1 MASDN
6 TSKPKPILITFDVD
20 GTLIRAVGSN
30 ANKWHKDAFAFAMHE
45 VFSIDTNIDVIK
57 HHGSTDQLVLA
68 DVLKHHG
75 FEETE
80 IWRKMDELKSAMV
93 SFAEEHKADAGL
105 GLEILPGVEKLL
117 QTLSERENIIVALVT
132 GNLEPIAWR
141 KMDTLG
147 IKKYFTEKK
156 NNFIGGFGSDHTERS
171 ELIKFAAQRSAEA
184 FDLNVSEMHK
194 PGAVFKERAHFGD
207 TPNDVTAALDGGAI
221 AIALETGVF
230 SGDELQKHFTVPIR
244 CHLLKDLT
252 DTDAVLHACGLPE
265 ASEL

>member
-45 VFSIDTNIDVIK
+45 AFSIDTNIDVIK

-156 NNFIGGFGSDHTERS
+156 KNYRRLRIRPHRAFRVNKVRRPEIRGGVRFER
-171 ELIKFAAQRSAEA
+171 LGDAQTRRGVQGKGAFRRYAE
-184 FDLNVSEMHK
+184 
-194 PGAVFKERAHFGD
+194 RR
-207 TPNDVTAALDGGAI
+207 DGGA
-221 AIALETGVF
+221 
-230 SGDELQKHFTVPIR
+230 
-244 CHLLKDLT
+244 
-252 DTDAVLHACGLPE
+252 
-265 ASEL
+265 